1 MAGVRTDARS
11 GVLLWPEGGHDQP
24 LAGGRRDWVPH
35 HGKERWQ
42 GSAPTQGRGSNSGQK
57 GGTTS
62 PWPVGAGTGFH
73 TTEGEMAGV
82 HTDARSGVHAGLDT
96 VARA

>member
-11 GVLLWPEGGHDQP
+11 GVH
-24 LAGGRRDWVPH
+24 
-35 HGKERWQ
+35 
-42 GSAPTQGRGSNSGQK
+42 SGQK

-73 TTEGEMAGV
+73 TTERRDGRGPHRRKV
-82 HTDARSGVHAGLDT
+82 GGPLWPDT
-96 VARA
+96 VARAQLLAASAGAHRKSERVRGHHRRKVWAPTRAQ